1 MTAHPEITGPL
12 GEFETCP
19 VWVPG
24 MDSGERIARIALKT
38 IPVHRFDQRPTEPQ
52 KFETYPD
59 WGAKLKLLNF
69 ALPD

>member
-52 KFETYPD
+52 KFETYPCR
-59 WGAKLKLLNF
+59 GAKLKLLNF